1 MGIRKKE
8 ARSQET
14 FPTSS
19 PFLKF
24 NLGEE
29 GRRTGAR
36 RLALKE
42 GAGSC
47 PSPLGGQEAKERERI
62 SRSQPLVRLSG
73 PGTAQSKLCDLRSA
87 ESGKFIS
94 QTRHSQEGPLGP
106 GGAGAPPFPPFLS
119 PGFGLKEEREETKEP
134 GEVRN
139 EGILIRDSFFGV
151 RPSAFSLLGAWA
163 YAQP

>member
-1 MGIRKKE
+1 MGRC
-8 ARSQET
+8 R
-14 FPTSS
+14 
-19 PFLKF
+19 
-24 NLGEE
+24 
-29 GRRTGAR
+29 RRTGAR
-36 RLALKE
+36 RLARKE

-47 PSPLGGQEAKERERI
+47 PSPLGDLELGNVPKSFPFSRVHLGKIGRKGKEGQEAKERERI

-73 PGTAQSKLCDLRSA
+73 PGTAQSKLCDLR
-87 ESGKFIS
+87 
-94 QTRHSQEGPLGP
+94 PLGP